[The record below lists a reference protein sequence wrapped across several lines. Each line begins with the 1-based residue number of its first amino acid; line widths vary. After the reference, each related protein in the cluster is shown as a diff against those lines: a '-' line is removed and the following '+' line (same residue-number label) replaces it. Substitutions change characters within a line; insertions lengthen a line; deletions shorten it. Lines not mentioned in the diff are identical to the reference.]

1 MVTRSGAGGRM
12 PPAVGVI
19 NESVTAMRP
28 DLRGMAGFTVRVPR
42 SFDIATA
49 EGPHCV
55 WVQDPTMEF
64 DESGEVSLPTVIL
77 ADPELRAAFSLEC
90 GDCEGG
96 EDSSAAA
103 AADEVV
109 KVEERAEWRACAVE
123 CV

>member
-49 EGPHCV
+49 EGPHSPLCLGARPNNGV
-55 WVQDPTMEF
+55 
-64 DESGEVSLPTVIL
+64 
-77 ADPELRAAFSLEC
+77 
-90 GDCEGG
+90 
-96 EDSSAAA
+96 
-103 AADEVV
+103 
-109 KVEERAEWRACAVE
+109 
-123 CV
+123 

>member
-55 WVQDPTMEF
+55 WVQDPTMEC
-64 DESGEVSLPTVIL
+64 DESGEVSLPTVVL
-77 ADPELRAAFSLEC
+77 ADHELRAAFSLEC
-90 GDCEGG
+90 GEC
-96 EDSSAAA
+96 EDSEDPSAVA
-103 AADEVV
+103 AADEVAN
-109 KVEERAEWRACAVE
+109 VEERNTIR
-123 CV
+123 